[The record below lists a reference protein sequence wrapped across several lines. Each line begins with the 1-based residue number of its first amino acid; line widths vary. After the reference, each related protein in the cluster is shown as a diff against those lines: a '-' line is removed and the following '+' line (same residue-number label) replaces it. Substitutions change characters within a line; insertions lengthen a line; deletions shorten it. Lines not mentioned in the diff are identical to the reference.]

1 MTWLLFKILDW
12 FERGPQPSASVVE
25 KLKKENAEPPVDI
38 YGRIRDSSH
47 TPTTKSANNEPIEHD
62 RVEYENQKDTE
73 QTQQLFCK
81 AYPHGQFEHAARPH
95 YLRR

>member
-1 MTWLLFKILDW
+1 MAWLLFKILDW
-12 FERGPQPSASVVE
+12 FDRGPQPSNGVVD
-25 KLKKENAEPPVDI
+25 KIKKDDDFKRVDI

-73 QTQQLFCK
+73 QT
-81 AYPHGQFEHAARPH
+81 
-95 YLRR
+95 

>member
-12 FERGPQPSASVVE
+12 FDRGPQPSASVVE

-47 TPTTKSANNEPIEHD
+47 TPIAKSANHENIKHD
-62 RVEYENQKDTE
+62 RQQHENKKDTE
-73 QTQQLFCK
+73 QTK
-81 AYPHGQFEHAARPH
+81 
-95 YLRR
+95 